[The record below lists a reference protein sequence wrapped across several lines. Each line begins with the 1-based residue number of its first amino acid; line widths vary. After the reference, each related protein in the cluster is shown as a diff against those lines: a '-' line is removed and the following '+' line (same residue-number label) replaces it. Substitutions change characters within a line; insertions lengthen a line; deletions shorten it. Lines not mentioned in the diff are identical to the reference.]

1 MLLAPKDVN
10 NLFKVIIAASLASGR
25 VKILCRSTFLHPET
39 CDGAWVN
46 VKLGRPLNWDTN
58 FTKDITTIFLES
70 PISPIQWDTN
80 FHISN
85 WDTNS
90 PFVEFLKSPL
100 NLPSFHITIQ
110 RRRLI
115 PSCR

>member
-1 MLLAPKDVN
+1 MLLAPKDII

-58 FTKDITTIFLES
+58 FTKDILVGGLNPSEKYES
-70 PISPIQWDTN
+70 IV
-80 FHISN
+80 N
-85 WDTNS
+85 WDDYS
-90 PFVEFLKSPL
+90 QYMEK
-100 NLPSFHITIQ
+100 
-110 RRRLI
+110 
-115 PSCR
+115 